1 MMKHPNPPG
10 LREALLFAVL
20 IAVLFVGIVLQPWE
34 ADPELCDVM
43 DVPCTGEPMK
53 GEK

>member
-1 MMKHPNPPG
+1 MKPIQPPV

-20 IAVLFVGIVLQPWE
+20 IAVLFVGIVLQQGD

-53 GEK
+53 GDK